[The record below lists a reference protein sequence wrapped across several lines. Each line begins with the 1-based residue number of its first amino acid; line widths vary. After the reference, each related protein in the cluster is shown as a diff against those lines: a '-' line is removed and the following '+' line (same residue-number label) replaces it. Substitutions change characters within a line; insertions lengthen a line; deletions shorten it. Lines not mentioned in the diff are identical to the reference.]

1 MKRAVIMGATSGIGW
16 EVATILASKGWS
28 LGIAGRREDKL
39 KELRLLCLQ
48 RAEIV
53 SGSSAADDTVGE
65 VACENMVV
73 TTSQMVEYQIIDIE
87 KEEAPQLL
95 HQLISRI
102 GGMDLYF
109 HTSGVGSHNKE
120 LEPLVELQTC
130 STNVLGFTRMIDT
143 AWHYFKTVQEQ
154 LYVSENAGNSDGGLG
169 FAGNEAKAV
178 KDKLNVADDERSVAG
193 DELGIASDR
202 GSVADDERSVAG
214 DERSVAGD
222 ELGIA
227 SDRGSVADDGRSVAD
242 DRRSVVN
249 NKPRIADDKPMSGGN
264 RPKIGDCMSYGHIAV
279 ISSIAGVKGLGPA
292 PSYSATKHFNNT
304 YIQALAQLSRNVRLN
319 LPDAQK
325 VKLKIYFTD
334 IRPGFIDTPLL
345 DTSKYHYPMLMSV
358 DKVARKIVRAI
369 ERKQRVVVI
378 DWRYRI
384 LVFFWRLIPNF
395 IWERIRL

>member
-1 MKRAVIMGATSGIGW
+1 MGATSGIGW

-48 RAEIV
+48 RAGIV
-53 SGSSAADDTVGE
+53 SASSAADATEGE
-65 VACENMVV
+65 EMCAEMSV
-73 TTSQMVEYQIIDIE
+73 TTSQIVEYQIIDIE

-102 GGMDLYF
+102 EGMDLYF
-109 HTSGVGSHNKE
+109 HASGVGSHNKE

-143 AWHYFKTVQEQ
+143 AWHYFKTVQERM
-154 LYVSENAGNSDGGLG
+154 YISENTETGG
-169 FAGNEAKAV
+169 EAKAAS
-178 KDKLNVADDERSVAG
+178 DKPRIGECSQRVVGDDRREADDGRRIAA

-202 GSVADDERSVAG
+202 GSVASDEQRF
-214 DERSVAGD
+214 
-222 ELGIA
+222 
-227 SDRGSVADDGRSVAD
+227 
-242 DRRSVVN
+242 
-249 NKPRIADDKPMSGGN
+249 ADDKPMSGGN
-264 RPKIGDCMSYGHIAV
+264 RPKTGDCMSYGHIAV

-292 PSYSATKHFNNT
+292 PSYSATKRFNNT
-304 YIQALAQLSRNVRLN
+304 YIQALAQLSRNVCLN

-334 IRPGFIDTPLL
+334 IRPGFVDTPLL

-395 IWERIRL
+395 FWERIRL

>member
-16 EVATILASKGWS
+16 EVARILASKGWS
-28 LGIAGRREDKL
+28 LGLAGRREDKL

-48 RAEIV
+48 RAGIV
-53 SGSSAADDTVGE
+53 SASSAAE
-65 VACENMVV
+65 VAESGGICKNMTV
-73 TTSQMVEYQIIDIE
+73 TTSQVIEYQIIDIE
-87 KEEAPQLL
+87 KEGAPQLL
-95 HQLISRI
+95 HQLISSI

-109 HTSGVGSHNKE
+109 HASGVGSHNKE

-130 STNVLGFTRMIDT
+130 STNVLGFTRMIDA
-143 AWHYFKTVQEQ
+143 AWHYFKAVQEQ
-154 LYVSENAGNSDGGLG
+154 LYVSENAGNSDGKLG
-169 FAGNEAKAV
+169 FTGNEAKAAS
-178 KDKLNVADDERSVAG
+178 DKLN
-193 DELGIASDR
+193 
-202 GSVADDERSVAG
+202 VADDERSVAG

-227 SDRGSVADDGRSVAD
+227 SDRGSVADDGRSV
-242 DRRSVVN
+242 VN
-249 NKPRIADDKPMSGGN
+249 DKPRIADDKPMSGGN
-264 RPKIGDCMSYGHIAV
+264 RPKTGDCMSYGHIAV

-292 PSYSATKHFNNT
+292 PSYSATKRFNNT
-304 YIQALAQLSRNVRLN
+304 YIQALAQLSRNVYLD

-325 VKLKIYFTD
+325 VKLKICFTD
-334 IRPGFIDTPLL
+334 IRPGFVDTPLL

-378 DWRYRI
+378 DWRYKI